1 MMKIL
6 TWIET
11 NALKIVF
18 TALIILGIFLSG
30 LVIYRIQNEINNLEL
45 AFSKAQKDNSIVKR
59 TKPTYDELKS
69 HTVFI
74 IGCAGKKLDDST
86 KIEYLLGEEEDFC
99 WSGTG
104 SVVKITDTETYII
117 TNNHVS
123 GEDEPNVSLYVQD
136 GNKKLIAT
144 VVKHHPYVD
153 MAVIKLQGKLEGK
166 TAITKIA
173 SINMQDQI
181 YIVGNPL
188 HNKMIYTEGVMA
200 GYTDTSLLI
209 QAPCIFGSSGSGI
222 YNTNGEL
229 VGLVYALQMYP
240 GFMGIPMAQITHTV
254 AVDSVHIKGFLT
266 DLGLYN
272 D

>member
-1 MMKIL
+1 
-6 TWIET
+6 
-11 NALKIVF
+11 
-18 TALIILGIFLSG
+18 
-30 LVIYRIQNEINNLEL
+30 
-45 AFSKAQKDNSIVKR
+45 
-59 TKPTYDELKS
+59 
-69 HTVFI
+69 
-74 IGCAGKKLDDST
+74 
-86 KIEYLLGEEEDFC
+86 
-99 WSGTG
+99 
-104 SVVKITDTETYII
+104 
-117 TNNHVS
+117 VS
-123 GEDEPNVSLYVQD
+123 GEDESNVSLYVQD

-144 VVKHHPYVD
+144 VVKHHPYID
-153 MAVIKLQGKLEGK
+153 MAVIKVQGKLEGK
-166 TAITKIA
+166 TATTKIA

-272 D
+272 AE